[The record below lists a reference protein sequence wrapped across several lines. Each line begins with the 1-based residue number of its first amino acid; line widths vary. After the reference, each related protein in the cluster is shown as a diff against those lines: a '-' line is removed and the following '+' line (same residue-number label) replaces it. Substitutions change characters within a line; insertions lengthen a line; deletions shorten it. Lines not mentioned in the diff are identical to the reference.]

1 MKVIRVNVSDG
12 NIVHE
17 AINVDS
23 KFYRVGGRALTSLV
37 VSEEVPPKCDPL
49 GEENKLIISNGLI
62 TGGSAACSART
73 SIGAKSPLT
82 KGIKEASTGGNSA
95 MILARQ
101 GVRALIFE
109 GISDISKVLIVKD
122 GNAELIPGDFL
133 KGKGTYEAAEIL
145 KEKYE
150 EKIGVYSIGP
160 AGEFKMKAASISSI
174 DLEGYPSRH
183 AARGGLGAVMG
194 SKGIKAVVSF
204 PSKTSEIKF
213 HDFDGFTKYTRPF
226 AKNLVETREKFST
239 YGTAIMID
247 LMNSLGGLP
256 TKNFSSGSFDKSQ
269 NITGQKLIE
278 LIQERGGK
286 NRLAC
291 SPTCVIRCSN
301 LFNDKNSNHITSS
314 FEYETIVMNGSNL
327 LIGDLDELAQID
339 HLCDD
344 VGVDT
349 IEFGATM
356 GVAMESGKIKWGD
369 AEAVKSILNEIRNG
383 SETGF
388 LYGNGVVHAGT
399 ILGVKRIPQVKGQA
413 ISAYDPRVFK
423 AMAVTFSTSPMGAD
437 HTAGAAIYGR
447 KARINKN
454 YGELIDP
461 NMKIELSYEL
471 QIFTAV
477 LDAIGC
483 CYFIGPSWENM
494 SYVADLLNA
503 MYGWDMSAGDVMNF
517 GKDII
522 KRELKFNKRAGITD
536 NMDDLPKF
544 FRIEPS
550 EPTGLT
556 FNIKKEALASMWK
569 KLDES

>member
-12 NIVHE
+12 NIVYE

-37 VSEEVPPKCDPL
+37 VSEEVPPKCDAL
-49 GEENKLIISNGLI
+49 GEKNKLIISNGLI

-82 KGIKEASTGGNSA
+82 KGIKEANTGGSSA

-101 GVRALIFE
+101 GIRALIFE
-109 GISDISKVLIVKD
+109 GISDILRVLAIRD
-122 GNAELIPGDFL
+122 GTAELIPGDFL
-133 KGKGTYEAAEIL
+133 KGKGTYETAEIL
-145 KEKYE
+145 KEKYG

-213 HDFDGFTKYTRPF
+213 HDFDGFTKVARPF

-256 TKNFSSGSFDKSQ
+256 TKNFSLGSFDKIQ

-301 LFNDKNSNHITSS
+301 LYNDKNGNHITSS

-369 AEAVKSILNEIRNG
+369 AEAVKSVLNEIRNG
-383 SETGF
+383 SKTGF

-447 KARINKN
+447 KARADKN

-494 SYVADLLNA
+494 SYAANLLNT
-503 MYGWDMSAGDVMNF
+503 MYGWNMSADDVIEF
-517 GKDII
+517 GKEII
-522 KRELKFNKRAGITD
+522 KRELEFNRQAGLTED
-536 NMDDLPKF
+536 MNDLPEF
-544 FRIEPS
+544 FRTESS

-556 FNIKKEALASMWK
+556 FNIRKEDLVSIWK
-569 KLDES
+569 KLEE